1 MKTKNLATIFK
12 MPACS
17 PYPLTW
23 PSSCGRLL
31 QTLGELP
38 PAVVGEPSSHGYAMA
53 TGLPFSTPPALG
65 LPSAGLPDSSGT
77 QPSSPWHRAKTG
89 QPTVFIISMFCL
101 DFSFPDFLSCDSFIK
116 EEPWP
121 SLTRLL
127 LSHYCTLGTL
137 TEMHIALFIPRK
149 PFKGLDHWALALAI
163 QRVIALRLGKWLW
176 ELSLVFL
183 WKWFI
188 S

>member
-1 MKTKNLATIFK
+1 MTTKNLATIFQ
-12 MPACS
+12 MQACS

-23 PSSCGRLL
+23 PFSCGRLL

-38 PAVVGEPSSHGYAMA
+38 PVVMGEPSSPGYAMA
-53 TGLPFSTPPALG
+53 TGLPLPTPPALG

-77 QPSSPWHRAKTG
+77 QPSSPWHRAKTW
-89 QPTVFIISMFCL
+89 PTYCVPHFHVLFRFF
-101 DFSFPDFLSCDSFIK
+101 FSWFPLFWFFIK

-149 PFKGLDHWALALAI
+149 PFKGLNHWALALAI
-163 QRVIALRLGKWLW
+163 QTVIALSLGKWLW

-188 S
+188 L